1 MKVGIPKEVPPE
13 RRVAATPE
21 TVRSLVQ
28 MGLEVL
34 VEAGAGEGSGIG
46 DRAYQESGA
55 KIEADA
61 AVVLSA
67 EVVLKVDKPS
77 PRPGLGEEANLLAGG
92 AVLVGLLAP
101 AANAALVEALAK
113 KGATSF
119 AMELVPRIA
128 RAQAMDALSSM
139 STIAGYRAAILAAE
153 GLQKMMPMM
162 MTAAGTLQ
170 AANALVIGAGVAG
183 LEAIAVL
190 RKLGANV
197 RAIDVRPVVKEQVES
212 LGAKFIPL
220 SVHHDEAQTQGGY
233 AKDLGE
239 SFYRQE
245 QELIAPHMR
254 GVDIVITSAL
264 VPQRRAPV
272 MITADMVGL
281 MAPGGVI
288 VDLAAAQGGNCALTQ
303 AGKIVLAG
311 SVRIIGPLNLP
322 SELAVHASQLYA
334 RNVLAFLKELMP
346 QGAVKIDLEN
356 EIIRSMLLTH
366 EGRVVQGFSP
376 EPAASPASPAQAK
389 ETP

>member
-1 MKVGIPKEVPPE
+1 MNVGIPKEVAPE

-21 TVRSLVQ
+21 TARNLAQ

-34 VEAGAGEGSGIG
+34 VEAGAGEGACIEN
-46 DRAYQESGA
+46 RAYEDAGA
-55 KIEADA
+55 KIETDASAVLAAD
-61 AVVLSA
+61 
-67 EVVLKVDKPS
+67 VVLKVDKPS
-77 PRPGLGEEANLLAGG
+77 LRHDLGEEVSRLKSG
-92 AVLVGLLAP
+92 AVLVGLLSPASNAP
-101 AANAALVEALAK
+101 MIESLAK
-113 KGATSF
+113 QGVTSF

-197 RAIDVRPVVKEQVES
+197 RAIDVRPAVKEQVES
-212 LGAKFIPL
+212 LGAKFIAL
-220 SVHHDEAQTQGGY
+220 SVVHDEAQTEGGY
-233 AKDLGE
+233 ANDLGE

-245 QELIAPHMR
+245 QELIAPHLR
-254 GVDIVITSAL
+254 GVDVVITSAL
-264 VPQRRAPV
+264 VPGRRAPV
-272 MITADMVGL
+272 MITAEMLGL
-281 MAPGGVI
+281 MARGGVV
-288 VDLAAAQGGNCALTQ
+288 VDLAAGQGGNCALTQ
-303 AGKIVLAG
+303 AGKTVLADG
-311 SVRIIGPLNLP
+311 LRIIGPLNLP
-322 SELAVHASQLYA
+322 SELAVHASQMYA

-346 QGAVKIDLEN
+346 AGAVKIDMEN
-356 EIIRSMLLTH
+356 EVIRSMLVAH
-366 EGRVVQGFSP
+366 DGRVVSP
-376 EPAASPASPAQAK
+376 ALPAAAPK